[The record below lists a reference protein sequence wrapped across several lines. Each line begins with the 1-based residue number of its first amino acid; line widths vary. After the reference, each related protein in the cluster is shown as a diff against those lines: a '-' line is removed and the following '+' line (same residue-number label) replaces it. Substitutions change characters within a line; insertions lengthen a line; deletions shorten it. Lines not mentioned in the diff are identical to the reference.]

1 MIKSLLTSVAL
12 VATVLTANAQVLW
25 EGSYTASGWNEGA
38 HIQENQVKVGDIL
51 EYTISDAGADNG
63 QILVKGSSY
72 ANLLGTAKFTSKDM
86 ATGTVLVG
94 VTQDMLDNCGGK
106 IFLQGD
112 GGATVTKIEVKGS
125 YDSEN
130 VLAWGERIPGT
141 QIFVTIPEDA
151 THLIVRYTKNP
162 EWAQICNSSWTDLEL
177 AKSDPINNEDG
188 TVTIKYELT
197 ADAIT
202 VINEKKEVIVNAG
215 GSNFISLSVEG
226 GTPKDPN
233 LLWEGEALIKGW
245 EGVQSAPVSAAKL
258 NIGDILEYTI
268 SNPGSENAQ
277 ILVKASNWSNLL
289 GTAKFTPADMA
300 TGKVLVGVTQEMLDN
315 CGGQIFLQGDGGV
328 TVTKVY
334 RIEGGF
340 DAENVLAYGNRK
352 LGANVYVTIPEGANY
367 INATFTQVP
376 DWLQLCN
383 SGWAEIAQPV
393 NRILGEESVT
403 YQFEAT
409 PELVAAINDK
419 KEVVFNGGN
428 TEFVSLSV
436 ADELVLDYDA
446 DKVKRVET
454 IEDVI
459 LTYSEPITVAYE
471 EMPGF
476 GKGSELVITYTRGTS
491 ENLSIDVY
499 ALVDGTP
506 EVQITVYYPPYGT
519 GDVVI
524 PLTEEQATAIRN
536 GGLYIEGNGVVVN
549 KILYTEGEEITGI
562 ADVTVDADSPVEYY
576 NLQGIKISADDATNG
591 IFIRRQG
598 GKSMKVAR

>member
-1 MIKSLLTSVAL
+1 
-12 VATVLTANAQVLW
+12 
-25 EGSYTASGWNEGA
+25 
-38 HIQENQVKVGDIL
+38 
-51 EYTISDAGADNG
+51 
-63 QILVKGSSY
+63 
-72 ANLLGTAKFTSKDM
+72 M

-94 VTQDMLDNCGGK
+94 VTQ
-106 IFLQGD
+106 
-112 GGATVTKIEVKGS
+112 
-125 YDSEN
+125 
-130 VLAWGERIPGT
+130 
-141 QIFVTIPEDA
+141 
-151 THLIVRYTKNP
+151 
-162 EWAQICNSSWTDLEL
+162 EL
-177 AKSDPINNEDG
+177 
-188 TVTIKYELT
+188 
-197 ADAIT
+197 
-202 VINEKKEVIVNAG
+202 
-215 GSNFISLSVEG
+215 
-226 GTPKDPN
+226 
-233 LLWEGEALIKGW
+233 
-245 EGVQSAPVSAAKL
+245 
-258 NIGDILEYTI
+258 
-268 SNPGSENAQ
+268 
-277 ILVKASNWSNLL
+277 
-289 GTAKFTPADMA
+289 
-300 TGKVLVGVTQEMLDN
+300 LDN
-315 CGGQIFLQGDGGV
+315 CGGQIFLQGLGGA

-367 INATFTQVP
+367 INATFSQVP

-383 SGWAEIAQPV
+383 SSWTEIAQPV
-393 NRILGEESVT
+393 NRILGEGSVT

-549 KILYTEGEEITGI
+549 KILYTEGEEISGI
-562 ADVTVDADSPVEYY
+562 ADVTVDADAPVEYY